1 MKLSEHFTLDEF
13 TSSQTATRCGI
24 NNAPPAEYM
33 PALER
38 TAQGMEMV
46 REVLGD
52 VPILVS
58 SGYRSPELNMLVN
71 GSHGSQHLLGEA
83 CDFTAPAFGSPEEI
97 MRAIIKSEVPYDQL
111 ILEYYDPTRHTGWV
125 HVSFSLRN
133 RRQKLVIDHAGTRP
147 WSD

>member
-33 PALER
+33 PALKR

-111 ILEYYDPTRHTGWV
+111 IYEFGRWV

-133 RRQKLVIDHAGTRP
+133 RRQKLVIDNAGTRP
-147 WSD
+147 WSS

>member
-24 NNAPPAEYM
+24 NNAPQAEYM

-111 ILEYYDPTRHTGWV
+111 IYEFGRWV
-125 HVSFSLRN
+125 HISFSLQN

-147 WSD
+147 WSE